1 MTARLRPACAGDVP
15 AVVAIERASFADPWS
30 AASFA
35 ALVRE
40 PRVLFEV
47 ADDGGAVAGYTVVWT
62 AADEADLA
70 NIAVAPAHR
79 GTGLGGQLLD
89 AAVRAACGRGAAMMY
104 LEVRESNAV
113 ARALYASR
121 GFEEVGRR
129 RRYYRHPVEDALVMR
144 ASLAGGRS
152 AR

>member
-1 MTARLRPACAGDVP
+1 MRPACAGDVP
-15 AVVAIERASFADPWS
+15 GVVAIERASFGDPWS

-35 ALVRE
+35 GLVRE
-40 PRVLFEV
+40 PRVRFEV
-47 ADDGGAVAGYTVVWT
+47 ADDDGTVAGYTVVWT
-62 AADEADLA
+62 AADEAELA

-79 GTGLGGQLLD
+79 GSGLGGRLLD
-89 AAVRAACGRGAAMMY
+89 DALRGAARRGAVVMF

-144 ASLAGGRS
+144 ASLVAGGA